1 MKRLMEFIGTWFFV
15 WFPFFV
21 VVVVDFVSV
30 FVVAFFVGCFS
41 FFSPHLV
48 ENGQVVTRPFFI
60 PSCKQEDL
68 DRSRALEW
76 DFS

>member
-1 MKRLMEFIGTWFFV
+1 MEFIGTWFFV

-21 VVVVDFVSV
+21 V
-30 FVVAFFVGCFS
+30 VVAFFVGCFS